1 MICLGIDPGLGRL
14 GYGVVALQGSMFKA
28 LSYGCLET
36 SPKDAMEKRLLRVH
50 ETLETLLASFPID
63 CMAVEKLYF
72 GKNKTTAE
80 MVWQARGVVLLMAAL
95 AGKPLVE
102 PNPGDVKI
110 AVSGSGNAEK
120 MQIQRMVQRLL
131 NLSEL
136 PRPDDA
142 ADGLAIAI
150 TGLLLFRH
158 NQRTEHRNRMGT

>member
-14 GYGVVALQGSMFKA
+14 GYGVVSLKGSTFEA

-36 SPKDAMEKRLLRVH
+36 SSKAPMEERLLQVYQ
-50 ETLETLLASFPID
+50 TLGGLFSSFPLD
-63 CMAVEKLYF
+63 CVAVEKLYF

-80 MVWQARGVVLLMAAL
+80 MVWQARGVILLLAAL
-95 AGKPLVE
+95 EQKTLLE

-110 AVSGSGNAEK
+110 AVCGTGTAEK
-120 MQIQRMVQRLL
+120 MQVQKMVQRLL
-131 NLSEL
+131 NLPEL

-150 TGLLLFRH
+150 TGILFFRH
-158 NQRTEHRNRMGT
+158 NHRIGG